1 MALGLIQT
9 LKWSGMDF
17 LKAIAGKL
25 VTGAV
30 ILAVVACGI
39 SWFSADP
46 QTRSMLL
53 SGAGRVCSWLGIV
66 LVVPWVTFALIGWVA
81 RMDRNLAGGI
91 LVGGYALLEAIGLAW
106 LFQWH
111 VRGASGWAFFVLGTL
126 FAATYNL
133 FACDWIAEK
142 VA

>member
-1 MALGLIQT
+1 
-9 LKWSGMDF
+9 MDF

-39 SWFSADP
+39 SWYEAGPD
-46 QTRSMLL
+46 TRSALL
-53 SGAGRVCSWLGIV
+53 GGAGRVCSWLGIV

-81 RMDRNLAGGI
+81 RMERNVAGGI
-91 LVGGYALLEAIGLAW
+91 LVACYALIEAVVLAGLFHW
-106 LFQWH
+106 N
-111 VRGASGWAFFVLGTL
+111 VRGATGWAFFVLGTL
-126 FAATYNL
+126 FASAYNL

>member
-1 MALGLIQT
+1 
-9 LKWSGMDF
+9 MDF

-30 ILAVVACGI
+30 VLAVVACGI
-39 SWFSADP
+39 SWYTADP
-46 QTRSMLL
+46 ATRSMLL
-53 SGAGRVCSWLGIV
+53 AGTGRVCSWLGIV

-81 RMDRNLAGGI
+81 RMEKNVAGGI
-91 LVGGYALLEAIGLAW
+91 LVGGYALAEALVLAR

-111 VRGASGWAFFVLGTL
+111 VSGATGWAFFIFGVL

-142 VA
+142 VAD

>member
-1 MALGLIQT
+1 
-9 LKWSGMDF
+9 MDF
-17 LKAIAGKL
+17 LKAIAGKI

-39 SWFSADP
+39 SWYTADP

-53 SGAGRVCSWLGIV
+53 DGTGRVCSWLGIV

-81 RMDRNLAGGI
+81 RMERNVAGGV
-91 LVGGYALLEAIGLAW
+91 LVAGYTIAEAIGVAW
-106 LFQWH
+106 LFHWS
-111 VRGASGWAFFVLGTL
+111 VRGTTGWALFVLGTL
-126 FAATYNL
+126 FAAAYNL